1 MAVIF
6 TGAVVVPVSNRI
18 DDEAMKFL
26 IDNSEV
32 TTIFCATEEIQRL
45 VDLKERDNKF
55 EDFEQKMQ
63 KLKCIVS
70 FDNLIDLSLIEAAQ
84 EIGILVK
91 TFDEVLR
98 KGSKNK
104 QFEIAE
110 AQPDDVIMLSYNTG
124 CADVH

>member
-104 QFEIAE
+104 QFEITE
-110 AQPDDVIMLSYNTG
+110 A
-124 CADVH
+124 